1 MTLYADMLL
10 LMSLAIIIYTSVFLS
25 ILNSS
30 GTFFVAKQDPCDAK
44 VRVRSIRNMLNNKY
58 SE

>member
-1 MTLYADMLL
+1 MTLHADM
-10 LMSLAIIIYTSVFLS
+10 MSLAIIIYTSVFLS

-30 GTFFVAKQDPCDAK
+30 GTFFVAKKDPCDAK

>member
-30 GTFFVAKQDPCDAK
+30 GTFFVAKKDPCDAK
-44 VRVRSIRNMLNNKY
+44 ENVLI
-58 SE
+58 E